1 MKIILKHK
9 IVISKMERLV
19 SIPSDEDAAYYGI
32 SGKTSAVMCDRHFHN
47 RFFSD
52 KLVKATTGKRTIC
65 RDTIRKMQLVESE
78 D

>member
-1 MKIILKHK
+1 MKIVKNHK
-9 IVISKMERLV
+9 IIISKMEKVV
-19 SIPSDEDAAYYGI
+19 SIPNDEDAVYYGI
-32 SGKTSAVMCDRHFHN
+32 SGKTRFVVCDRHFHN

-65 RDTIRKMQLVESE
+65 RDTIRKMQLVEAE